1 MGICELCNSEYPDG
15 GDSKSIHESGRRHQ
29 RSLERQAQAAELPKK
44 SVFVALTFK
53 HDAGDELLDPKV
65 IASAFSTFGNVT
77 HVSCGFLQDHAF
89 VEFDGEDAVERAKA
103 AKSIKITETLTGV
116 IYERRATFSDDH
128 HGPSVDIDE
137 VIEHVSDA
145 CCRGFLAQLDRIAS
159 CIGITEKE
167 VQRRN
172 MFRKRFEE
180 LLSTYVQDPNVIQ
193 FGSAV
198 TGLGTNDSD
207 IDLCLLFKDET
218 PALMDE
224 FIRYQNILLTCP
236 TAHFEENP
244 IHRDELSPLPAR
256 EQTEVL
262 FRVMKEMKR
271 EKSGFFKS
279 LYIVSDAR
287 CPVIRF
293 LSYDRHLVE
302 LSVNNKIGCQ
312 KSAFIG
318 ALVRADQSGLLRKLI
333 LGLRLWAASNGVF
346 SSEKKRTW
354 NLNSYTLNL
363 MFFSFLLSEKLLPVT
378 NYSEEELHNGAETDF
393 TVPSYTL
400 ADTDIRKL
408 FKINMSSSRFNGE
421 WIETLSFVLESQQ
434 QALVLAR
441 DIKKFFVL
449 CIERQLEKT
458 LFSLRNGGVVPLEDF
473 KEQMTLKPQS
483 ILFVQDP
490 IELTDNVAKNV
501 TSKALKTMRHAMM
514 LSLAAMK
521 QNADSFAVM
530 LRVLKNNSTSSS
542 PAPSLPSTEGS
553 CRVSGFPEEFD
564 IGTSES
570 VLSFIASAVLYCES
584 AATPAKK
591 PRLDSEVNHLGSFEV
606 HKKLWMSRRALRK
619 KWSGLLKPDEQF
631 PLIVEALVSMSLNS
645 TAPSDC
651 RLMFHTFF
659 DVYKDSLWVGLKL
672 VEGETVDLA
681 NVAHFI
687 DQLLTKTRDY
697 LQNGEISRC
706 QMSLEEFTSQVKTIF
721 DREKEHL

>member
-1 MGICELCNSEYPDG
+1 MWLAQRSAWSWGSVSSAIVN
-15 GDSKSIHESGRRHQ
+15 IQTSGRRHQ

-53 HDAGDELLDPKV
+53 HNAGDEILDPKV

-116 IYERRATFSDDH
+116 IYERRATFNDDH

-180 LLSTYVQDPNVIQ
+180 LLSTYVLDPNVIQ

-363 MFFSFLLSEKLLPVT
+363 MFFSFLLSEKLLPVV
-378 NYSEEELHNGAETDF
+378 NYSEEELLNGAETDF
-393 TVPSYTL
+393 PVPSYTL

-408 FKINMSSSRFNGE
+408 FK
-421 WIETLSFVLESQQ
+421 
-434 QALVLAR
+434 
-441 DIKKFFVL
+441 KFFVL
-449 CIERQLEKT
+449 CVERQLEKI
-458 LFSLRNGGVVPLEDF
+458 LFSLRNGGVVPLDDF

-530 LRVLKNNSTSSS
+530 LRVLITNSTSSS
-542 PAPSLPSTEGS
+542 PAPFLPPTEGS

-564 IGTSES
+564 EGTAES
-570 VLSFIASAVLYCES
+570 VLSFIVSAVLYCDS
-584 AATPAKK
+584 TAAPAKK
-591 PRLDSEVNHLGSFEV
+591 PRLDSEVHHSGSFEV
-606 HKKLWMSRRALRK
+606 NKKLWMSRRALRK

-631 PLIVEALVSMSLNS
+631 PLIVEALVSMSLSS

-697 LQNGEISRC
+697 LQNGDVGRC
-706 QMSLEEFTSQVKTIF
+706 QMSLEEFTSQVRTIF
-721 DREKEHL
+721 DREKEHLK